1 MATSS
6 LWHEGAASIVL
17 LPGGEEGE
25 RILNIVEEWTKCW
38 MLKPAFW
45 VHSSD
50 EKISNDSVP
59 RITTCVIGRNGRRD
73 IELLDYL
80 STQDFEQVRLIA
92 IRTVDQTGEHDT
104 LQDKIV
110 DQVKDALERARPYEI
125 ATDRADKPTTKF
137 VRINLIFAPTSR
149 KGASATHLLEPSWD
163 INLVVAP
170 EDRST
175 PSRFDRATRDVTESD
190 QAVWLRFI
198 LANAAVTGGIWA
210 GQEKG
215 ILEAS
220 HGFQDLSPVQGQV
233 RVMRS
238 FVRGILSEGLS
249 TRVAADALDRASK
262 ADQSKIDPL
271 RGFPNPHLEAI
282 EADKIA
288 QQIEKMVND
297 TFTLSKDR
305 LVYKRVTL
313 LPLPAQQETGVGAA
327 IKHFFRGS
335 WSLLKVL
342 PLWIFTGI
350 WNAIAGFV
358 SRLIFGLRG
367 RKVVKGSIDFPRTD
381 LDKGAEIDITSISE
395 RRAKILEIL
404 AAWPNNV
411 LRKSEPILWG
421 DIRKLVLGRLDGS
434 PLPTTIEKMVGTSG
448 TQVFGDMSDVIPD
461 MNEKWALPAH
471 FERTLPSQARST
483 GWRDTEV
490 VEDLAQYLGAELA
503 RVNARIEELRLTV
516 TTSDTQK
523 TEKEAELL
531 ALIQQLEAMG
541 STKIGAHHE

>member
-1 MATSS
+1 MAASS

-25 RILNIVEEWTKCW
+25 HILNIVEEWTRCW

-50 EKISNDSVP
+50 EKISSDSVP

-73 IELLDYL
+73 IELLEYL
-80 STQDFEQVRLIA
+80 SSQDFKQVRLIA

-110 DQVKDALERARPYEI
+110 DQVKDALERARPYAI
-125 ATDRADKPTTKF
+125 ATDRVDKPTTKF

-175 PSRFDRATRDVTESD
+175 PSRFDRATRDLTESD
-190 QAVWLRFI
+190 KEVWLRFV
-198 LANAAVTGGIWA
+198 LSNAAVTGGIWA

-215 ILEAS
+215 ILDAS
-220 HGFQDLSPVQGQV
+220 HHFQDLSPVQGQV

-238 FVRGILSEGLS
+238 FVRGVLSEGLS

-262 ADQSKIDPL
+262 ADLSKIDPQ
-271 RGFPNPHLEAI
+271 RSYPNPHLEAI
-282 EADKIA
+282 VAEKITE
-288 QQIEKMVND
+288 QIETMVND

-305 LVYKRVTL
+305 LIYKPVAL
-313 LPLPAQQETGVGAA
+313 LPLPGQEETGVGAA
-327 IKHFFRGS
+327 IKYFLRGS

-342 PLWIFTGI
+342 PLWIFAGL
-350 WNAIAGFV
+350 WNALAGFV

-367 RKVVKGSIDFPRTD
+367 RKVVKGSIDFPRTN
-381 LDKGAEIDITSISE
+381 LDKDAEIEIELIAK
-395 RRAKILEIL
+395 RREKILAIL
-404 AAWPNNV
+404 AAWPHNV

-434 PLPTTIEKMVGTSG
+434 ALPNGYTKNTGTSG
-448 TQVFGDMSDVIPD
+448 VQVFGDLTDVIPE
-461 MNEKWALPAH
+461 MSERWSLPAH
-471 FERTLPSQARST
+471 FERTLPSQSRSAN
-483 GWRDTEV
+483 WRENEV
-490 VEDLAQYLGAELA
+490 IEDLAEYLGAEMA
-503 RVNARIEELRLTV
+503 RVNGRIEELRLTV
-516 TTSDTQK
+516 TASDIQK
-523 TEKEAELL
+523 SEKELELL
-531 ALIQQLEAMG
+531 ALIEQLEAMG
-541 STKIGAHHE
+541 STKIGADHE

>member
-1 MATSS
+1 MTASS
-6 LWHEGAASIVL
+6 LWHEGSASIVL

-25 RILNIVEEWTKCW
+25 RILDIVEEWTKCW

-220 HGFQDLSPVQGQV
+220 QDFQDLSPVQGQV

-262 ADQSKIDPL
+262 SDQSKIDPL

-313 LPLPAQQETGVGAA
+313 LPLPGQQETGVGAA
-327 IKHFFRGS
+327 IKHFFRNS

-367 RKVVKGSIDFPRTD
+367 RKIVKGSIDFPRTN
-381 LDKGAEIDITSISE
+381 LDKDSEINIISISE

-434 PLPTTIEKMVGTSG
+434 PLPTTIEKMTGTSG
-448 TQVFGDMSDVIPD
+448 TQVFGDLSDVIPD
-461 MNEKWALPAH
+461 MNEKWTLPAH
-471 FERTLPSQARST
+471 FERTLPSQPRVTS
-483 GWRDTEV
+483 WRDTEI

-523 TEKEAELL
+523 TEKEAEVL

>member
-1 MATSS
+1 MTASS
-6 LWHEGAASIVL
+6 LWHEGAASIFL

-25 RILNIVEEWTKCW
+25 RILDIVEEWTRCW

-50 EKISNDSVP
+50 EKISSDSVP
-59 RITTCVIGRNGRRD
+59 RISTCVIGRNGRRD
-73 IELLDYL
+73 IELLEYL
-80 STQDFEQVRLIA
+80 SSQDFEQVRLIA

-110 DQVKDALERARPYEI
+110 DQVKNALERARPYEI
-125 ATDRADKPTTKF
+125 ASDRVDKPTTKF

-149 KGASATHLLEPSWD
+149 KGASATHLLEPSWN

-175 PSRFDRATRDVTESD
+175 PSRFDRATRDLTDSD
-190 QAVWLRFI
+190 KEVWHRFI
-198 LANAAVTGGIWA
+198 LSNAAVTGGIWA

-220 HGFQDLSPVQGQV
+220 HHFQDLSPVQGQV

-262 ADQSKIDPL
+262 ADLSKIDPQ
-271 RGFPNPHLEAI
+271 RSFPNPHLEAI
-282 EADKIA
+282 EAEKIA
-288 QQIEKMVND
+288 EQIENMVND

-305 LVYKRVTL
+305 LIYKPVTL
-313 LPLPAQQETGVGAA
+313 LPLPGQEETGVGSA
-327 IKHFFRGS
+327 IKEFLRNT
-335 WSLLKVL
+335 WSLIKVL
-342 PLWIFTGI
+342 PLWIFAGI
-350 WNAIAGFV
+350 WNAVAGFV

-367 RKVVKGSIDFPRTD
+367 GKVVKGSIDFPRTD
-381 LDKGAEIDITSISE
+381 LDKGSETMIETISN
-395 RRAKILEIL
+395 RREKISAIL
-404 AAWPNNV
+404 ASWPHNV

-434 PLPTTIEKMVGTSG
+434 ALPNGYVKTTGTKG
-448 TQVFGDMSDVIPD
+448 IQVFGDLNDVIPE
-461 MNEKWALPAH
+461 MSEKWSLPAH
-471 FERTLPSQARST
+471 FERTLPSQSRSAN
-483 GWRDTEV
+483 WRETEV
-490 VEDLAQYLGAELA
+490 IEDLAEYLGAEMA
-503 RVNARIEELRLTV
+503 RVNARIEELRLNV
-516 TTSDTQK
+516 TAADIQK
-523 TEKEAELL
+523 SEKELELV
-531 ALIQQLEAMG
+531 ALIEQLEAME

>member
-1 MATSS
+1 MTAST

-73 IELLDYL
+73 IELLEYL
-80 STQDFEQVRLIA
+80 SSQDFQQVRLIA
-92 IRTVDQTGEHDT
+92 IRTVDQTGEHDS

-110 DQVKDALERARPYEI
+110 DQVKDALERARPYAI
-125 ATDRADKPTTKF
+125 TSDRVDKPTTKV

-175 PSRFDRATRDVTESD
+175 PSRFDRATRDLTESD
-190 QAVWLRFI
+190 KDVWLRFV
-198 LANAAVTGGIWA
+198 LSNAAVTGGIWA

-215 ILEAS
+215 ILDAS
-220 HGFQDLSPVQGQV
+220 HHFQDLSPVQGQV

-262 ADQSKIDPL
+262 AELSKIDPQ
-271 RGFPNPHLEAI
+271 RSFPNPHLEAI
-282 EADKIA
+282 EVEKVSEE
-288 QQIEKMVND
+288 IEKMVND

-305 LVYKRVTL
+305 LIYKPVTL
-313 LPLPAQQETGVGAA
+313 LPLPGQEETGVGSA
-327 IKHFFRGS
+327 IKEFIRNS
-335 WSLLKVL
+335 WSLMKVL
-342 PLWIFTGI
+342 PLWIFAGI
-350 WNAIAGFV
+350 WNAVAGFV

-381 LDKGAEIDITSISE
+381 LDKDSEIEIEVIAKRRE
-395 RRAKILEIL
+395 RILAIL
-404 AAWPNNV
+404 AAWPHNV

-434 PLPTTIEKMVGTSG
+434 TLPNGYTHTKGTKG
-448 TQVFGDMSDVIPD
+448 TQIFGDLNDVIPE
-461 MNEKWALPAH
+461 MGEKWSLPAH
-471 FERTLPSQARST
+471 FERTLPSQSRSAN
-483 GWRDTEV
+483 WRETEV
-490 VEDLAQYLGAELA
+490 IEDLAQYLGAEMA

-516 TTSDTQK
+516 TMADTQK
-523 TEKEAELL
+523 SEKELELVD
-531 ALIQQLEAMG
+531 LIQQLEAMG
-541 STKIGAHHE
+541 STKIGADHE

>member
-1 MATSS
+1 MTASS
-6 LWHEGAASIVL
+6 LWHEGSASIVL

-25 RILNIVEEWTKCW
+25 RILDIIEEWTKCW

-220 HGFQDLSPVQGQV
+220 QDFQDLSPVQGQV

-262 ADQSKIDPL
+262 SDQSKIDPL

-313 LPLPAQQETGVGAA
+313 LPLPGQQETGVGAA
-327 IKHFFRGS
+327 IKHFFRNS

-358 SRLIFGLRG
+358 SRLIFGQRG
-367 RKVVKGSIDFPRTD
+367 RKIVKGSIDFPRTN
-381 LDKGAEIDITSISE
+381 LDKDSEINIISISE

-434 PLPTTIEKMVGTSG
+434 PLPTTIEKMTGTSG
-448 TQVFGDMSDVIPD
+448 TQVFGDLSDVIPD
-461 MNEKWALPAH
+461 MNEKWTLPAH
-471 FERTLPSQARST
+471 FERTLPSQPRVTS
-483 GWRDTEV
+483 WRDTEI

-523 TEKEAELL
+523 TEKEAEVL